1 MAHEALSHL
10 PILKTLR
17 HTEEVLTLS
26 SNNDS
31 AMHGGGGLITQ
42 LCPTLTTPWTVARPG
57 SSVYGIS
64 QASILEWVAISF
76 SRIAMHRR

>member
-1 MAHEALSHL
+1 METQMVSYY
-10 PILKTLR
+10 
-17 HTEEVLTLS
+17 VLVVAMVVLIVVVFESPSPVQS
-26 SNNDS
+26 SV
-31 AMHGGGGLITQ
+31 
-42 LCPTLTTPWTVARPG
+42 TPWTVARPG